1 MVNRRIKT
9 QTNILKDIEELTNSI
24 EESEDLLIKL
34 GKDSEY
40 LNVINKVEIN
50 HYLNRYIS
58 QLLSQTNK
66 TRELNTKLLERIVNR
81 KQLAKP
87 KDLFKLYIENRKLE
101 NDHIKLLSEL
111 WSVQNL
117 ELDQCE
123 RDIIILYR
131 SLPDHLKK
139 LLYKTIL
146 EFIRTCPSMIRV
158 INQELNQ
165 KREE

>member
-1 MVNRRIKT
+1 MSNRRIKT
-9 QTNILKDIEELTNSI
+9 QTDLLKEVEELVDYI
-24 EESEDLLIKL
+24 DESEDQLLSL
-34 GKDSEY
+34 SKDCEY
-40 LNVINKVEIN
+40 LNVINRVEIN

-66 TRELNTKLLERIVNR
+66 TRELNTKILEKIVNR

-87 KDLFKLYIENRKLE
+87 KDLLKLYIENRKLE

-111 WSVQNL
+111 WTAQKL
-117 ELDQCE
+117 ELDQNE

-131 SLPDHLKK
+131 SLPEHLKK

-146 EFIRTCPSMIRV
+146 EFIRTCPSMVRV
-158 INQELNQ
+158 INQELSQ
-165 KREE
+165 KRKE